1 MPKEYIEREEAKARL
16 RMWITDCVLDGDNE
30 TADRFRDCIDLLDS
44 IPAAD
49 VAPVRRGR
57 WEFGKDL
64 SDSFGSINKNKYHLY
79 CSECRQTVDNDPDFD
94 VDTPFCPWCG
104 AKMNKEE

>member
-49 VAPVRRGR
+49 VVPVIHCKDCVYARPLKDVKYDYLCHYWNGHSCNQNQ
-57 WEFGKDL
+57 FCSQGK
-64 SDSFGSINKNKYHLY
+64 
-79 CSECRQTVDNDPDFD
+79 R
-94 VDTPFCPWCG
+94 
-104 AKMNKEE
+104 KEDI